1 MALTKKMLQAM
12 GLEDAQIEQIIEAHR
27 DTINGLTETRDN
39 LQAELNKANDE
50 VKRLSTVE
58 KDLVKANAKLEEAAD
73 TAQKLKDLRAEYD
86 DFKASVKAKDIAA
99 DKAKLYRELLT
110 KAGIPEKRH
119 DAILRVTD
127 LDTIELGEDGKISN
141 AKELSENIDSEWS
154 DFKVTEGRQG
164 AKTPN
169 PPSNN
174 GGSTFEKMSLA
185 EKMIYANENPNDSEV
200 QAWLK

>member
-39 LQAELNKANDE
+39 LQAELTKANDE
-50 VKRLSTVE
+50 VKRLSSVE
-58 KDLVKANAKLEEAAD
+58 KELVKANAKLEDAEAVEK
-73 TAQKLKDLRAEYD
+73 QLKDLKAEYD
-86 DFKASVKAKDIAA
+86 EFKADVKAKSIAA

-127 LDTIELGEDGKISN
+127 LDSIKLGEDGKISN
-141 AKELSENIDSEWS
+141 SKELSESIDSEWA
-154 DFKVTEGRQG
+154 DFKVTEEKKG

-169 PPSNN
+169 PPDNN
-174 GGSTFEKMSLA
+174 GGNTFEKMSLA
-185 EKMIYANENPNDSEV
+185 EKMAYANENPNDAEV